1 MPLLIFFLCRLTQA
15 DIFNNIV
22 GGFVE
27 HDWRPQCQKLL
38 DRTKQILLTT
48 IKDSIESNLPT
59 NCLRYVPL
67 KHFLNE
73 QCRTVANK
81 LIEAARKQVNTHL
94 ENERFPYSQD
104 QVLFDS
110 IASARHRGLKRE
122 LEAALKLDQPK
133 QAVYDT
139 EAIRAIMDEVFERNQ
154 MKSIE
159 EHMAEEMEIVLEA
172 YGKVA
177 TRRQDRVPMI
187 CWEVFRTLTSAVQ
200 ESLWSTTDDVLDGCM
215 KESSDFMKTHASLS
229 EELEELTKALQVLEC
244 II

>member
-1 MPLLIFFLCRLTQA
+1 M
-15 DIFNNIV
+15 
-22 GGFVE
+22 
-27 HDWRPQCQKLL
+27 L
-38 DRTKQILLTT
+38 DRTRQILLDT
-48 IKDSIESNLPT
+48 IRDSIEANLPS
-59 NCLRYVPL
+59 NNLRYIPL
-67 KHFLNE
+67 KRFIDDE
-73 QCRTVANK
+73 CRTVAIK
-81 LIEAARKQVNTHL
+81 LTEAAKKQIDIHL

-110 IASARHRGLKRE
+110 IAAARHRGLKRD
-122 LEAALKLDQPK
+122 LEAALELDQPK

-139 EAIRAIMDEVFERNQ
+139 ESIRTIMDEVFERNQ

-200 ESLWSTTDDVLDGCM
+200 ESLWSTTDDVLDECM
-215 KESSDFMKTHASLS
+215 KECSDFIATHARLS
-229 EELEELTKALQVLEC
+229 EELEELTKALQVLES
-244 II
+244 IV